1 MLFRPLSNVTIALTV
16 IFVVVIL
23 LIPQFAPDTAVLSY
37 YEITPEWKQAIHLL
51 DVSRGLTSFSG
62 LVTSLGSGNFSLWST
77 DGETIATMS
86 LNPPATFDL
95 LDLTT
100 GERQSYPMQ
109 SPAGAIEW
117 QSHPTKFGYQS
128 ILNDG
133 SLIVL
138 DRETG
143 QENGFFENVNVNW
156 MHWLPESDTL
166 IVMVT
171 DKRSRIS
178 TLYEIDLTTNDITL
192 LRENFV
198 ATHLEVLDDP
208 FRILYSTSN
217 QLITFSPDA
226 PDDETILMTLDE
238 AEFSGWYHLPAT
250 ANTWIF
256 YTSLRETW
264 QLNMQTSDLQR
275 IGDAPENADSWR
287 VYPSPDGS
295 SLATLDRLSDTAN
308 TIHITRDGEQIDVA
322 IPDSVVSLLW
332 SPDGRYI
339 LAPTPSNSFISIMY
353 LVDTESD
360 QVKILD
366 QVFVNLFWQ
375 PAPE

>member
-1 MLFRPLSNVTIALTV
+1 MARILAIPATILIVLFAALM
-16 IFVVVIL
+16 IIM
-23 LIPQFAPDTAVLSY
+23 PQFAPDTAVLTY
-37 YEITPEWKQAIHLL
+37 YEITPEREQAIYLL
-51 DVSRGLTSFSG
+51 DVQSGLSYFSG
-62 LVTSLGSGNFSLWST
+62 LVTRPGNFSMWSA
-77 DGETIATMS
+77 DGETLATVRV
-86 LNPPATFDL
+86 NPSPPILDL
-95 LDLTT
+95 LNITT
-100 GERQSYPMQ
+100 GDHQIYPLQ

-128 ILNDG
+128 TMNDG

-143 QENGFFENVNVNW
+143 EENSFFENVNVNW

-171 DKRSRIS
+171 DKRSRIG

-192 LRENFV
+192 IRENFV

-238 AEFSGWYHLPAT
+238 VEFSGWYHLPAT

-308 TIHITRDGEQIDVA
+308 TIHITRDGGQIDVA
-322 IPDSVVSLLW
+322 IPDSVASLLW

-353 LVDTESD
+353 LVDTESQD
-360 QVKILD
+360 VKVVD
-366 QVFVNLFWQ
+366 RVSVNLFWQ
-375 PAPE
+375 PAPQ